1 MDSNP
6 SLAGL
11 LARDFLSANL
21 ASIFVSPFINIID
34 KSVIRNAN
42 GSVPLEQGI
51 KIGLKE
57 WFTTPRTFYLRY
69 EFALIK
75 LVYTSTYTSANFT
88 DTLCAAY
95 GISPVFPKL
104 FATTLAN
111 MSTSIFKDRE
121 YTRMFGV
128 IAKSPFPPLSY
139 ACFFVRDVITMGFC
153 FSLPSI
159 VAKEINRK
167 Y

>member
-1 MDSNP
+1 
-6 SLAGL
+6 
-11 LARDFLSANL
+11 
-21 ASIFVSPFINIID
+21 VSPFINIID

-42 GSVPLEQGI
+42 GSVPLEKGI
-51 KIGLKE
+51 KIGFSE
-57 WFTTPRTFYLRY
+57 WFKTPRTFYFRY
-69 EFALIK
+69 EFGLIK

-88 DTLCAAY
+88 DTICEKY
-95 GISPVFPKL
+95 GISPIFPKL
-104 FATTLAN
+104 ITTTIAN

-153 FSLPSI
+153 FSLPKE
-159 VAKEINRK
+159 VAKEMNSR